1 MPGGSQNCFAMDSC
15 LQVLFQPLDIREL
28 RDLTRT
34 RKKLTEDRTRH
45 KNRIHK
51 TLQDA
56 NIKLSTVA
64 TDIFGVSGHA
74 MIMALLEK
82 DDLSLEEI
90 KSMTK
95 GKLMKKIGL
104 LIKALDS
111 KVTDHHRFL
120 LKLHFE
126 HIDSISSQIA
136 LLDEG
141 IYQKLEIH
149 NKEFELIR
157 TVPGINAITG
167 ASIIAEIGVDM
178 SRFPSE
184 HHLASWAA
192 MCPGNNESAG
202 KRKSGRTQSLQQLS
216 QNHAGG
222 SSLGSFKD
230 KRYLSRCKVP
240 YYR

>member
-95 GKLMKKIGL
+95 GKLGKDRSAHQSTGWQG
-104 LIKALDS
+104 
-111 KVTDHHRFL
+111 HRP
-120 LKLHFE
+120 
-126 HIDSISSQIA
+126 SQIPVEAA
-136 LLDEG
+136 LRAYRL
-141 IYQKLEIH
+141 
-149 NKEFELIR
+149 
-157 TVPGINAITG
+157 
-167 ASIIAEIGVDM
+167 
-178 SRFPSE
+178 
-184 HHLASWAA
+184 HLQPDCS
-192 MCPGNNESAG
+192 
-202 KRKSGRTQSLQQLS
+202 T
-216 QNHAGG
+216 
-222 SSLGSFKD
+222 
-230 KRYLSRCKVP
+230 
-240 YYR
+240 